1 MSDQEDNYKP
11 DPFAPNL
18 RQQRL
23 RVITYIII
31 GIIAVMLFVSVV
43 HPFFHPTPPA
53 VMTEKIRR
61 AFKVQ
66 VLMIWLYY
74 STCLLLSFLL
84 IIIAWLY
91 TREVRF
97 QLINERMKM
106 LQATT
111 IGTGKKPE
119 NSSTEDEN

>member
-1 MSDQEDNYKP
+1 MSNQEDDYKP

-18 RQQRL
+18 RQRRL
-23 RVITYIII
+23 RVITYIVI
-31 GIIAVMLFVSVV
+31 GIIATMLCVSVV

-53 VMTEKIRR
+53 MMTEKIRR

-66 VLMIWLYY
+66 ALIIWLYY
-74 STCLLLSFLL
+74 STCLLLAFLL
-84 IIIAWLY
+84 VIIAWLY

-111 IGTGKKPE
+111 MGSGKKPE
-119 NSSTEDEN
+119 NSPPEAEI